1 MTIEEMH
8 VMFRE
13 VAQQMGLQT
22 VRAIFSENIDI
33 CLNNAINAKVRNL
46 LAENIGNIP
55 TNKAKQIGVS
65 PLNSLRTLYK
75 EGTINASSINGEG
88 TEISPFTFNIDTT
101 KIMLIT
107 SFRLYYDTKLYD
119 CRIIENEELSET
131 LRDFCNKASKT
142 YPIVTAFGAENE
154 INVQLYNGDDKIKP
168 KQIKYSY
175 IKLPNIVVYD
185 EEYENNNINCDLP
198 IYLHNDIVND
208 AVKYYLSSIGK
219 N

>member
-33 CLNNAINAKVRNL
+33 CLNNAIIAKTRNL

-75 EGTINASSINGEG
+75 EGIINADNINGEG
-88 TEISPFTFNIDTT
+88 TEINPFTFNIDTT
-101 KIMLIT
+101 EIMLIT
-107 SFRLYYDTKLYD
+107 SFKLYYDTKLYE
-119 CRIIENEELSET
+119 CRIIENEELSDT
-131 LRDFCNKASKT
+131 LRDFCNRASKT
-142 YPIVTAFGAENE
+142 YPIVTAFGTENE
-154 INVQLYNGDDKIKP
+154 INIQLYNGNDKTKP

-175 IKLPNIVVYD
+175 IKLPNTVVYD
-185 EEYENNNINCDLP
+185 EEYGDNNINCDLP

>member
-33 CLNNAINAKVRNL
+33 CLNNAIIAKTRNL

-75 EGTINASSINGEG
+75 EGTIDASNISGEG
-88 TEISPFTFNIDTT
+88 TEINPFKFNIDTSN
-101 KIMLIT
+101 IMVIT

-119 CRIIENEELSET
+119 CRIIENEELSKT
-131 LRDFCNKASKT
+131 LRDFCNRASKT

-154 INVQLYNGDDKIKP
+154 IDVQLYNGEDKIKP
-168 KQIKYSY
+168 MQIQYSY
-175 IKLPNIVVYD
+175 IKFPNTVVYD
-185 EEYENNNINCDLP
+185 EEYGDNNVNCDLP
-198 IYLHNDIVND
+198 IYLHYDIVND
-208 AVKYYLSSIGK
+208 AVKYYLSSVGK

>member
-75 EGTINASSINGEG
+75 EGIIDADDINGDG

-101 KIMLIT
+101 EIMLIT
-107 SFRLYYDTKLYD
+107 GFKLYYDTKLYE
-119 CRIIENEELSET
+119 CRIIENEELSDT
-131 LRDFCNKASKT
+131 LRDFV
-142 YPIVTAFGAENE
+142 IEHLRH
-154 INVQLYNGDDKIKP
+154 IL
-168 KQIKYSY
+168 
-175 IKLPNIVVYD
+175 
-185 EEYENNNINCDLP
+185 
-198 IYLHNDIVND
+198 
-208 AVKYYLSSIGK
+208 
-219 N
+219 